1 MRKLKF
7 VSVFVLLALLLS
19 VGRGVLLAQ
28 EPPPKVERVG
38 RGGNRADPNYVY
50 TAEELEALAVK
61 DRLAEKHVQE
71 LDGVK
76 GGFKILAVGYWP
88 QPNNWAHR
96 NYCGPGA
103 TQVALD
109 ARLPY
114 WEVPD
119 IDTIGE
125 EENINPD
132 WGIYISAI
140 RPVLN
145 TRLNTDWYWYGG
157 SGSEQ
162 TLFNRI
168 VWDMDH
174 DYALATGCETN
185 GMPGWGAHESGH
197 IVAVYGYY
205 RGTTDYAYYTE
216 TAGSVA
222 GYNGPYRQCVTKG
235 NMWQYVDGNDAQV
248 W

>member
-1 MRKLKF
+1 VSNINQGGLKMRKLKF
-7 VSVFVLLALLLS
+7 VSVFVLLALLVS
-19 VGRGVLLAQ
+19 AGVGVAAAQ
-28 EPPPKVERVG
+28 EPPPKVETVD

-76 GGFKILAVGYWP
+76 GGSKILTVGYWP
-88 QPNNWAHR
+88 QPNDWAHR

-109 ARLPY
+109 ARLP
-114 WEVPD
+114 
-119 IDTIGE
+119 
-125 EENINPD
+125 
-132 WGIYISAI
+132 
-140 RPVLN
+140 
-145 TRLNTDWYWYGG
+145 
-157 SGSEQ
+157 
-162 TLFNRI
+162 
-168 VWDMDH
+168 
-174 DYALATGCETN
+174 
-185 GMPGWGAHESGH
+185 
-197 IVAVYGYY
+197 Y